1 MNSAAMLFIPVDKL
15 DSAGYGKYLT
25 LFQRPAPGK
34 KP

>member
-15 DSAGYGKYLT
+15 DSAGYGKYLS
-25 LFQRPAPGK
+25 LFQHGLAGK